1 MKYLFL
7 SLLLLN
13 ILYALWQLQVR
24 VPATVEEV
32 EVTEPV
38 MADARRRTAPAVAIG
53 SAPEPRQVPD
63 SALCVSLGRFN
74 SAEEAEQLR
83 QRLLVLGVVAEV
95 KSSEVVVGT
104 DYWLVMPVMG
114 GERHAVL
121 QLSALQEQGVDS
133 FLITRGELAGQ
144 LSMGVF
150 AREDYARLRREQLL
164 DMGHEVDVH
173 TLSKTEQQFAV
184 EVGSQSR
191 RLIDQAMLSRLREDF
206 PFMQHQYQP
215 CTGVANGRQIP

>member
-1 MKYLFL
+1 MKYFFL

-24 VPATVEEV
+24 APVVVEEV
-32 EVTEPV
+32 VDPVVTNVPSSSPEKP
-38 MADARRRTAPAVAIG
+38 AR
-53 SAPEPRQVPD
+53 APEQGFGPE
-63 SALCVSLGRFN
+63 STLCVSLGRFA
-74 SAEEAEQLR
+74 SAAEAEQLR

-95 KSSEVVVGT
+95 KSREVVVGT
-104 DYWLVMPVMG
+104 DYWLVMPVVG

-164 DMGHEVDVH
+164 EMGHDAQLH
-173 TLSKTEQQFAV
+173 TLSKTEQQFLV

-191 RLIDQAMLSRLREDF
+191 RLIDQAMLSRLRTDF
-206 PFMQHQYQP
+206 PSMQHQYQP
-215 CTGVANGRQIP
+215 CTGVANGLQIP